1 MFVWMEKLFCTK
13 TALKSIIISK
23 RYSHMGWPLFFDLK
37 AVLERKFFTTHRG
50 SP

>member
-37 AVLERKFFTTHRG
+37 AVLERKFFTIHRG